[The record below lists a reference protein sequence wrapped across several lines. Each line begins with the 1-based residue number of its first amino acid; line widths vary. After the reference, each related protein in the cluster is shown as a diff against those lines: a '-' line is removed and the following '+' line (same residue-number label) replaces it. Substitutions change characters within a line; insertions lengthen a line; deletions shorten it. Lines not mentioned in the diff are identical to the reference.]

1 MMTDAICFFWDWLQ
15 VKHLK
20 PSRNDHHCS
29 LTVPAV
35 RHVWPL
41 LEGSQQWR
49 YEILS
54 LLFEWSQRSIS
65 AKAMAEFAAR
75 YPQHLQMLT
84 DIVAKEKKEDA
95 LPPGTGGRGLGRGWL
110 DHVALMFCKE
120 TKGGWGLWSPSSVSR
135 CLRKFVFRKFLLRFF
150 CSQIYH
156 GHSPFR

>member
-1 MMTDAICFFWDWLQ
+1 MILTNTTCFFCFFWDGLKL
-15 VKHLK
+15 KHLK

-49 YEILS
+49 YDILS

-75 YPQHLQMLT
+75 YPQHLQMLI

-95 LPPGTGGRGLGRGWL
+95 LPPG
-110 DHVALMFCKE
+110 
-120 TKGGWGLWSPSSVSR
+120 KGGTGKNGVVGASCCIYVLEWERRSLGIVVSKFCFALLEVCLFTRSCCVSSN
-135 CLRKFVFRKFLLRFF
+135 L
-150 CSQIYH
+150 
-156 GHSPFR
+156 PWP